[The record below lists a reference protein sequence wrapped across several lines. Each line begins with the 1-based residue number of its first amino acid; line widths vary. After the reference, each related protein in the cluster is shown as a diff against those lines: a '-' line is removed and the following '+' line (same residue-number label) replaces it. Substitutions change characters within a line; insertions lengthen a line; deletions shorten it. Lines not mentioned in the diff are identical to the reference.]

1 MEQGKE
7 TQYLEKRFGI
17 IAVEN
22 GFITAEQLIDAL
34 RVQILEDVENGKHR
48 LIGRILLEQRVML
61 LDQIDK
67 VLDILGKGLP
77 LLKETT

>member
-17 IAVEN
+17 VAVEN

-34 RVQILEDVENGKHR
+34 KVQILEDVEKGKHR
-48 LIGRILLEQRVML
+48 LIGRILLEQRAMPL
-61 LDQIDK
+61 EQIDK

-77 LLKETT
+77 LLKETS